1 VGMKVKC
8 QSKQIFDNIISL
20 GVNCENTFVI
30 QDLFG
35 NIDSTLFTW
44 AFIEDPFMLSEYI
57 ANPDI
62 LFTDG
67 MTLTPSKMFRCN
79 RTRFV
84 FHSKMQKESN
94 ILDTNEE
101 LPIDTLKEVEEEVR
115 SRVEHLADKFWNRI
129 NSEDRNL
136 FVIKLFSHKEYR
148 NKIVNLLEELADLFD
163 KKCLNKNF
171 MLMCVLEDGYA
182 QSIQQE
188 IRENRLIIKRIKEF
202 AHWAS
207 ADKFDKEA
215 WKEIYRNIRIK
226 TK

>member
-1 VGMKVKC
+1 MKLKF
-8 QSKQIFDNIISL
+8 KNRLIFNNIISL

-84 FHSKMQKESN
+84 FHSRMQKEDH
-94 ILDTNEE
+94 IFDADEE
-101 LPIDTLKEVEEEVR
+101 LPIDTLKEAEGEVH

-136 FVIKLFSHKEYR
+136 FVIKLFSHEEYKD
-148 NKIVNLLEELADLFD
+148 NIINLLAELTHSLDR
-163 KKCLNKNF
+163 KCLNKDF
-171 MLMCVLEDGYA
+171 MLMCILEDDYA
-182 QSIQQE
+182 QSIEQE
-188 IRENRLIIKRIKEF
+188 IRDNRLVIKRIRNF
-202 AHWAS
+202 AHWTS
-207 ADKFDKEA
+207 TDKFDEEG
-215 WKEIYRNIRIK
+215 WKEVYKDIRIK
-226 TK
+226 AK

>member
-1 VGMKVKC
+1 MKLEFKN
-8 QSKQIFDNIISL
+8 KQIFNNIISL

-67 MTLTPSKMFRCN
+67 MTLIPSKMFMCN

-84 FHSKMQKESN
+84 FHSRMQKEDH
-94 ILDTNEE
+94 IFDTKEE
-101 LPIDTLKEVEEEVR
+101 LPIDTLREAEEEVR
-115 SRVEHLADKFWNRI
+115 ARVEHLADKFWNRI

-136 FVIKLFSHKEYR
+136 FVIKLFSR
-148 NKIVNLLEELADLFD
+148 EE
-163 KKCLNKNF
+163 
-171 MLMCVLEDGYA
+171 
-182 QSIQQE
+182 
-188 IRENRLIIKRIKEF
+188 
-202 AHWAS
+202 
-207 ADKFDKEA
+207 
-215 WKEIYRNIRIK
+215 
-226 TK
+226 